1 MTNTIEQP
9 QATTM
14 YASRMMT
21 LATIKALPIDCLND
35 RQPMLVDLLVSIVNY
50 ETDDGHCT
58 DGNLYVSSQ
67 DYWKTLLAAA
77 KDCGFEF
84 LGNGFFSAAFKHEM
98 LPQKVIKIG
107 FKKED
112 SGATYAAWC
121 RMNQGRIGVP
131 VIHGIARHAGCYS
144 VVLDEL
150 TALSYDD
157 SASKAYKQYGLALST
172 IGGTDADFWDDFS
185 MDLKQTVHDIRAFF
199 KDIASFDLH
208 IGNVMVD
215 RNSNIVITDPVSYTH
230 GLERDEFKV
239 DAEELLCEIEALAMK
254 RVVERCKRRRARRV
268 QLASTRFKA
277 EGKRLRKRKAVRKA
291 RLAQIDL
298 GELDAPELQPANIVH
313 AMDAGQMIERNK
325 FIQGQLRQRRFVPM
339 FEQDFGQLEMQARQF
354 FVADSLRWRMP
365 KEGLLVDPRGRMFH
379 DEILMELKEP
389 QPPRGLTKAPNWIH
403 QGVRNMRAK
412 VARWIDIH

>member
-1 MTNTIEQP
+1 MTNTEPTAI
-9 QATTM
+9 TM

-21 LATIKALPIDCLND
+21 LSTIKALPVDRLNE
-35 RQPMLVDLLVSIVNY
+35 RQPLLVDLLVSIVNY
-50 ETDDGHCT
+50 ETDNGSCT

-112 SGATYAAWC
+112 SGAAYAAWC

-150 TALSYDD
+150 KVL
-157 SASKAYKQYGLALST
+157 AYGDRCIATKQYNLALST
-172 IGGTDADFWDDFS
+172 IGGTDVDFWDDFS

-215 RNSNIVITDPVSYTH
+215 RNGNIVITDPVSYTH

-239 DAEELLCEIEALAMK
+239 DAEELLCEVEALAMK

-277 EGKRLRKRKAVRKA
+277 EGKCLRKRKA

-298 GELDAPELQPANIVH
+298 GELNVPELQPANIVH
-313 AMDAGQMIERNK
+313 AIDARPANK
-325 FIQGQLRQRRFVPM
+325 FIQYKLRGRPLVPM
-339 FEQDFGQLEMQARQF
+339 FEQFERQLKQVERQF
-354 FVADSLRWRMP
+354 FVADSLRWKIP
-365 KEGLLVDPRGRMFH
+365 KEGLLIDPRGRMF
-379 DEILMELKEP
+379 DLEMLKEPQP

>member
-1 MTNTIEQP
+1 MTNTEPTAI
-9 QATTM
+9 TM

-21 LATIKALPIDCLND
+21 LATIKALPIDRLNE

-50 ETDDGHCT
+50 ETDNGSLTEGCR
-58 DGNLYVSSQ
+58 YVSSQ
-67 DYWKTLLAAA
+67 DYWKTLLSAA

-112 SGATYAAWC
+112 SGAAYAAWC

-150 TALSYDD
+150 TTLAYGDR
-157 SASKAYKQYGLALST
+157 SKAMTQYNLALAT

-215 RNSNIVITDPVSYTH
+215 RNGNIVITDPVSYTH

-254 RVVERCKRRRARRV
+254 RVVERCKRRKERRV
-268 QLASTRFKA
+268 RLGSTVFKA
-277 EGKRLRKRKAVRKA
+277 EGKRLRKRKAARKA
-291 RLAQIDL
+291 RKAQVMA
-298 GELDAPELQPANIVH
+298 ELEELQAPEMQPANIVH
-313 AMDAGQMIERNK
+313 AMDAGQMVERNK
-325 FIQGQLRQRRFVPM
+325 FIQYKLKGRRLVPM
-339 FEQDFGQLEMQARQF
+339 FEHDFGRLEMQARQF
-354 FVADSLRWRMP
+354 FVADSLRWKMP
-365 KEGLLVDPRGRMFH
+365 KDGLLVDPRGRMFH
-379 DEILMELKEP
+379 DEMLMELKEP